1 MCIRDRVDERDEL
14 ARHIDDADAVAATLR
29 RQVADL
35 GTERD
40 AHELDAKKLGRRVRE
55 LEREAETAVDLKRQL
70 VSLKTDRDDLQTMSD
85 ARSAALHRRVST
97 LEAELAEAAQR
108 LPPLRAEAAAAE
120 DAAREARR
128 ARDDDASA
136 FRRRV
141 AALEARLTEAER
153 PAVATPQRPDR
164 DQLLEDA
171 EGRVQTQR
179 RALLSATHERDEAMA
194 QHLSL
199 IHI

>member
-1 MCIRDRVDERDEL
+1 MVDERDEL

-40 AHELDAKKLGRRVRE
+40 AHELDAKKSGRLARE
-55 LEREAETAVDLKRQL
+55 LEREAEAAVDLRRQL

-97 LEAELAEAAQR
+97 LEAELAEASQR
-108 LPPLRAEAAAAE
+108 LPPLRAEVAAAE
-120 DAAREARR
+120 DAAREAAG

-136 FRRRV
+136 FRARV
-141 AALEARLTEAER
+141 AAPRGAPDGGGAARRDA
-153 PAVATPQRPDR
+153 PAPDR

-194 QHLSL
+194 QHDV
-199 IHI
+199 